1 MATRER
7 HSGVDESNDGPLEDT
22 ALSALTPEDRERLA
36 MDAWEPTLLR
46 KLLEAENKLP
56 RKAKSTPKGSC

>member
-1 MATRER
+1 MDRSAPKPVSRRPTD
-7 HSGVDESNDGPLEDT
+7 SAEDT

-36 MDAWEPTLLR
+36 MDAWEPSLLR

-56 RKAKSTPKGSC
+56 RKTGSR